1 MSIILE
7 GAILPPH
14 LLQDKPASWPSPYYP
29 QYYPA
34 PGSSPPS
41 MSPQSHHSYMPHL
54 PESPLP
60 SQELNSQPTPGWC
73 ASISAPEYHSETS
86 YVSYPNYVPPHTS
99 TINLSQPA
107 PTLQYSTRAPVSA
120 TQPSAA
126 ISPGTVYSRDSV
138 VPESTR
144 PSEEPQSDARSVPR
158 QSTSRFRRQS
168 RLMDRSHSNLDSL
181 PSAAVDGPWMN
192 ALGIHSSHD
201 AYYSAFPTHSPQ
213 LSEPSTEL
221 SSNQMT
227 SPQPRRLYTPIAP
240 LPLETPR
247 SHATKRYREDDEED
261 EPKRRKRSD
270 SQMSTQFELSEED
283 RLLLRLKEDENMPWK
298 DIAAR
303 FLTDL
308 NKNYQIPALQMRIK
322 RLKERM
328 RIWADADVQALRK
341 AHDYWASSKFDII
354 AQKMQDFGA
363 TEKWTARQCSRKWQE
378 VDPAPI
384 PYAQFEH
391 HIQQGFAPYAMS
403 PIEPSHSNYFLHT

>member
-1 MSIILE
+1 
-7 GAILPPH
+7 
-14 LLQDKPASWPSPYYP
+14 
-29 QYYPA
+29 
-34 PGSSPPS
+34 
-41 MSPQSHHSYMPHL
+41 
-54 PESPLP
+54 
-60 SQELNSQPTPGWC
+60 
-73 ASISAPEYHSETS
+73 
-86 YVSYPNYVPPHTS
+86 
-99 TINLSQPA
+99 
-107 PTLQYSTRAPVSA
+107 
-120 TQPSAA
+120 
-126 ISPGTVYSRDSV
+126 
-138 VPESTR
+138 
-144 PSEEPQSDARSVPR
+144 
-158 QSTSRFRRQS
+158 
-168 RLMDRSHSNLDSL
+168 MDRSHNNLDSL

-354 AQKMQDFGA
+354 AQKVCITQ
-363 TEKWTARQCSRKWQE
+363 RLSS
-378 VDPAPI
+378 I
-384 PYAQFEH
+384 
-391 HIQQGFAPYAMS
+391 
-403 PIEPSHSNYFLHT
+403 